1 MKKLCFMI
9 FICLAASLSLEAQQ
23 ITRFAVV
30 DLPKV
35 YMAFFRES
43 RAVRDFEARSARVQA
58 DIDRM
63 TGEIQTLRVNMVNAQ
78 AAGNEDQALR
88 MEAEINRRSEILRE
102 FHRTRTADLETQ
114 RARLTQSDTFLSQVY
129 DEIRFIAESEGFSM
143 VLNLNNNN
151 SIVWFSPTV
160 DITDKLISN
169 LLANT
174 NR

>member
-1 MKKLCFMI
+1 MI